1 MVMKNCI
8 IALMAL
14 ILAAP
19 AGFASDSNGDDSKK
33 EKSDTATE
41 AGSKKAKDLYK
52 KTFIKDKDCVTA
64 RCEDGFMTLHKVN
77 KKIYIELP
85 KRYLGKE
92 MLIASTISQVSD
104 PNLGSTGYK
113 PQAPLHVRFSL
124 GDSTT
129 VYMEEVNQIP
139 DFNNQDRFMAK
150 AVELNSMDP
159 IIGTYPVFCYTPDKS
174 GVVFEM
180 TKLFTGNDER
190 LAPVKSG
197 NSGGVAMN
205 VSFNSGSST
214 LGDIKAFKDNV
225 SIKSTLS
232 YTVSANLLGLIL
244 LKNKDPFSVSVTRT
258 ILLLPEKRMKPRIAD
273 SRVGIFLS
281 NRQSLVSG
289 KAGVDTY
296 SVIHRW
302 DVQPSDSA
310 AFRKGEVV
318 EPAKH
323 IVFYMD
329 DAFPAEWREPAK
341 KGILRWNKAFEEIGL
356 KNVIQVKDFPTP
368 EEDPQ
373 FDPDNLKYSCIRY
386 VPAMISN
393 AMGPSWVDP
402 VTGEII
408 NASIIVFNDVVKL
421 AENWRFC
428 QTAQVDERVRGKR
441 LPKDILEE
449 SIEYIIAHEAGHCL
463 GFMHNMSASAAFP
476 TDSLRSR
483 TFTAK
488 YGTTPSIMDYARFN
502 YVAQPED
509 KGVSLTPPFL
519 GVYDKF
525 LVKYAYSPLL
535 EAKSIDEENRI
546 LEGWVDSHAGDP
558 CYRYGR
564 QQIIQ
569 RYDPSAVEEDLG
581 DDPVRSGSYGADNI
595 RYIMSHLNE
604 WITDETDP
612 DGSLRQSRYE
622 ELAKQYN
629 RYLNNAI
636 LNIGGI
642 YLSTVKP
649 GTPGKNATA
658 VPVQTQRESLKWVID
673 QLKECTWVNDR
684 TITDLFPL
692 RVDLAPIFQ
701 YYTALDV
708 FGTYANVILSSHVK
722 DADGKAYTMQNWL
735 DDIYAWVWKGTSDK
749 NNLTQ
754 GERILQ
760 NIYVSTAIK
769 GASKSSSLV
778 KVKNIALA
786 DSPYLPSVEQL
797 ALYGLDPSGMA
808 EKYLDILKDYEA
820 EYGKGSVAAAM
831 LGTDFGN
838 YGYNWQYRVNTRSL
852 DESKALFHQDL
863 VRIAKFLKSR
873 VSSAKGETKAHY
885 SSLLRQIE
893 AEIK

>member
-1 MVMKNCI
+1 MKKCI
-8 IALMAL
+8 IALLA
-14 ILAAP
+14 ILFAAP
-19 AGFASDSNGDDSKK
+19 LGFAAGSNDDDSKK
-33 EKSDTATE
+33 EKSDTTAT
-41 AGSKKAKDLYK
+41 SDTKKSKDLYK
-52 KTFIKDKDCVTA
+52 KTFIKDKSCVTA

-85 KRYLGKE
+85 KSYLGKE

-113 PQAPLHVRFSL
+113 PQAPMHVRFSL

-129 VYMEEVNQIP
+129 VYLEEVNLLP
-139 DFNNQDRFMAK
+139 DFNNNDKFMTK
-150 AVELNSMDP
+150 AVELNGMNP
-159 IIGTYPVFCYTPDKS
+159 IIGTYPVFCETPDKS

-180 TKLFTGNDER
+180 TKMFTGNEDR
-190 LAPVKSG
+190 LSPVKSG
-197 NSGGVAMN
+197 SSGGVNMS
-205 VSFNSGSST
+205 VSFNSGAST

-232 YTVSANLLGLIL
+232 YTVSANLLGLML
-244 LKNKDPFSVSVTRT
+244 LKDKEPFSVSVTRT

-281 NRQSLVSG
+281 NRRSLISG

-296 SVIHRW
+296 SVIHKW

-310 AFRKGEVV
+310 AFKRGEIV

-368 EEDPQ
+368 EEDPE
-373 FDPDNLKYSCIRY
+373 FDPDNLKYSCVRY

-408 NASIIVFNDVVKL
+408 NASIIVFNDVIKL

-441 LPKDILEE
+441 LPKDVLEE

-483 TFTAK
+483 TFTNK

-535 EAKSIDEENRI
+535 EAGSEAEERSI

-564 QQIIQ
+564 QQLIQ

-581 DDPVRSGSYGADNI
+581 NDPVKSGSYGAANI
-595 RYIMSHLNE
+595 QYIMSHLNE

-612 DGSLRQSRYE
+612 DGSLRMSRYE

-642 YLSTVKP
+642 YLTTVKP
-649 GTPGKNATA
+649 GTPGRNALA
-658 VPVQTQRESLKWVID
+658 VPVETQRESLKWVID
-673 QLKECTWVNDR
+673 QLRGCTWVNDR
-684 TITDLFPL
+684 NITDMFPL

-701 YYTALDV
+701 YYTALDL
-708 FGTYANVILSSHVK
+708 FGTYSNVILSSHIK
-722 DADGKAYTMQNWL
+722 DADGKSYTMQDWL
-735 DDIYAWVWKGTSDK
+735 DDIYEWAWKGTADRK
-749 NNLTQ
+749 NLTR

-760 NIYVSTAIK
+760 NLYVSAAMK
-769 GASKSSSLV
+769 GATKNTNLV
-778 KVKNIALA
+778 KVKNIALT
-786 DSPYLPSVEQL
+786 DSPYLPSVEQVV
-797 ALYGLDPSGMA
+797 LYGLDPSGMA

-820 EYGKGSVAAAM
+820 ENGKGSVAAAM
-831 LGTDFGN
+831 LDTNFGHC
-838 YGYNWQYRVNTRSL
+838 GYNWQYRINIRSL

-863 VRIAKFLKSR
+863 VRIAKFLKSNISG
-873 VSSAKGETKAHY
+873 VKGETKAHY
-885 SSLLRQIE
+885 SSLLKQIE
-893 AEIK
+893 DELK

>member
-1 MVMKNCI
+1 MKKCI
-8 IALMAL
+8 LLLLAMLC
-14 ILAAP
+14 AAP
-19 AGFASDSNGDDSKK
+19 VNFAANSNDDESKK
-33 EKSDTATE
+33 EKSDSTSTT
-41 AGSKKAKDLYK
+41 KKTKDLYQ
-52 KTFIKDKDCVTA
+52 KTFIKDKECVTA
-64 RCEDGFMTLHKVN
+64 KCDGGFMTLHKVN
-77 KKIYIELP
+77 KKIYFEIP
-85 KRYLGKE
+85 KSYLGRE

-113 PQAPLHVRFSL
+113 PQAPMHVKFSL

-129 VYMEEVNQIP
+129 VYMEEINLLP
-139 DFNNQDRFMAK
+139 DFNNKDKHMAK
-150 AVELNSMDP
+150 AVELNGMSP
-159 IIGTYPVFCYTPDKS
+159 IIGTYPVFCETPDKS
-174 GVVFEM
+174 AVVFEM
-180 TKLFTGNDER
+180 TKMFTGNDDR

-197 NSGGVAMN
+197 TSGGVNMTVN
-205 VSFNSGSST
+205 FNSGAST

-232 YTVSANLLGLIL
+232 YTVSANLLGLVL
-244 LKNKDPFSVSVTRT
+244 LKDKDPFSVSVTRT
-258 ILLLPEKRMKPRIAD
+258 VLLLPEKKMRPRIAD

-281 NRQSLVSG
+281 SKNTLVSD
-289 KAGVDTY
+289 KAGVDIY
-296 SVIHRW
+296 SVIHKW

-310 AFRKGEVV
+310 AFRRGELV
-318 EPAKH
+318 EPTKH

-329 DAFPAEWREPAK
+329 DAFPTEWREPAK

-356 KNVIQVKDFPTP
+356 KNVVKVKDFPTA
-368 EEDPQ
+368 EEDPE

-402 VTGEII
+402 STGEII
-408 NASIIVFNDVVKL
+408 NASIIVYNDVIKL

-441 LPKDILEE
+441 LPKDVLEE

-463 GFMHNMSASAAFP
+463 GFMHNMAASAAYP
-476 TDSLRSR
+476 TDSLRNVE
-483 TFTAK
+483 FTAK

-525 LVKYAYSPLL
+525 LVKYAYTPLL
-535 EAKSIDEENRI
+535 DAESSEAEKAT
-546 LEGWVDSHAGDP
+546 LESWVDSHAGDP
-558 CYRYGR
+558 LYRYGR
-564 QQIIQ
+564 QQVLQ
-569 RYDPSAVEEDLG
+569 RYDPSALEEDLG
-581 DDPVRSGSYGADNI
+581 NDPVKSGEYGARNI
-595 RYIMSHLNE
+595 RYIVEHLNE
-604 WITDETDP
+604 WITNDMDP

-622 ELAKQYN
+622 ALAKQYN

-642 YLSTVKP
+642 YLNTVKP
-649 GTPGKNATA
+649 GTPGKNALA
-658 VPVQTQRESLKWVID
+658 VPVEEQRASLKWVID

-684 TITDLFPL
+684 ELTDMFQL

-701 YYTALDV
+701 YYTALDL

-722 DADGKAYTMQNWL
+722 DADGKSYTMQNWL
-735 DDIYAWVWKGTSDK
+735 DDIYEWVWKGTSDRK
-749 NNLTQ
+749 DLTR

-760 NIYVSTAIK
+760 NLYISAALK
-769 GASKSSSLV
+769 GATKSSALV
-778 KVKNIALA
+778 KVKSIALA
-786 DSPYLPSVEQL
+786 DNPYLPSAEQL

-831 LGTDFGN
+831 LDTNFGH
-838 YGYNWQYRVNTRSL
+838 YGYNWQYKVNIRTL

-863 VRIAKFLKSR
+863 IRISKFLKSNI
-873 VSSAKGETKAHY
+873 SGAKGETKAHY
-885 SSLLRQIE
+885 RSLLKQIE
-893 AEIK
+893 GEL

>member
-1 MVMKNCI
+1 MKKSI
-8 IALMAL
+8 ILLLAILCAAPVA
-14 ILAAP
+14 LAA
-19 AGFASDSNGDDSKK
+19 NGKDDESKN
-33 EKSDTATE
+33 EKSDSTATT
-41 AGSKKAKDLYK
+41 KKTKDLYQ
-52 KTFIKDKDCVTA
+52 KTFIKDKECVTA
-64 RCEDGFMTLHKVN
+64 RCEGGFMTLHKVN
-77 KKIYIELP
+77 KKIYFEIP
-85 KRYLGKE
+85 KDYLGRE

-113 PQAPLHVRFSL
+113 PQAPMHVKFSL

-129 VYMEEVNQIP
+129 VYMEEVNLLP
-139 DFNNQDRFMAK
+139 DFNTKDVHMAK
-150 AVELNSMDP
+150 AVELNGMAP
-159 IIGTYPVFCYTPDKS
+159 IIGTYPVFCETPDKS

-180 TKLFTGNDER
+180 TKMFTGNDEK

-197 NSGGVAMN
+197 TSAGVNMTVN
-205 VSFNSGSST
+205 FNSGAST

-232 YTVSANLLGLIL
+232 YNVSANLLGLVL
-244 LKNKDPFSVSVTRT
+244 LKDKDPFSVSVTRT
-258 ILLLPEKRMKPRIAD
+258 ILLLPEKKMRPRVAD

-281 NRQSLVSG
+281 SKNTLISD

-296 SVIHRW
+296 SMIHKW

-310 AFRKGEVV
+310 AFRRGELV
-318 EPAKH
+318 EPTKH

-329 DAFPAEWREPAK
+329 DAFPTEWREPAK

-356 KNVIQVKDFPTP
+356 KNVVQVKDFPTA
-368 EEDPQ
+368 EEDPE

-402 VTGEII
+402 STGEII
-408 NASIIVFNDVVKL
+408 NASIIVYNDVIKL

-441 LPKDILEE
+441 LPKDVLEE

-463 GFMHNMSASAAFP
+463 GFMHNMAASAAYP
-476 TDSLRSR
+476 TDSLRNSA
-483 TFTAK
+483 FTAK

-535 EAKSIDEENRI
+535 DAESSEAEKAT
-546 LEGWVDSHAGDP
+546 LESWVDSHAGDAR
-558 CYRYGR
+558 YRYGR
-564 QQIIQ
+564 QQVLH
-569 RYDPSAVEEDLG
+569 RYDPSAIEEDLG
-581 DDPVRSGSYGADNI
+581 DDPVKSGEYGAANI

-604 WITDETDP
+604 WITNDMDP
-612 DGSLRQSRYE
+612 DGSLREDRYE
-622 ELAKQYN
+622 ALAKQYN

-642 YLSTVKP
+642 YLNTVKP
-649 GTPGKNATA
+649 GTSGKNALA
-658 VPVQTQRESLKWVID
+658 VPVENQRASLKWVID
-673 QLKECTWVNDR
+673 QLKDCDWVNDR
-684 TITDLFPL
+684 ELTDMFQL

-701 YYTALDV
+701 YYTALDL
-708 FGTYANVILSSHVK
+708 FNTYANVILSSHVK
-722 DADGKAYTMQNWL
+722 DADGKSYTMQNWL
-735 DDIYAWVWKGTSDK
+735 DDIYEWVWKGTSNKKD
-749 NNLTQ
+749 LTR

-760 NIYVSTAIK
+760 NLYISAALR
-769 GASKSSSLV
+769 GATKNTNLV
-778 KVKNIALA
+778 KVKSIALA
-786 DSPYLPSVEQL
+786 DNPYLPSVEQL

-820 EYGKGSVAAAM
+820 EYGKGSVAATM
-831 LGTDFGN
+831 LDTNFGH
-838 YGYNWQYRVNTRSL
+838 YGYNWQYRVNTRTL

-863 VRIAKFLKSR
+863 IRIAKFLKSNI
-873 VSSAKGETKAHY
+873 SGAKGETKAHY
-885 SSLLRQIE
+885 RSLLKQIE
-893 AEIK
+893 GEL